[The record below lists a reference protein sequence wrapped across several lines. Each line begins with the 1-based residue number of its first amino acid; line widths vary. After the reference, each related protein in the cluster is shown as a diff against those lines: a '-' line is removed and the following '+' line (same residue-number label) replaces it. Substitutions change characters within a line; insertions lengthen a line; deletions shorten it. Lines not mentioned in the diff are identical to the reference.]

1 MYKVSQDYIEALSE
15 KVYDDRIGGRIT
27 FKDGTSMSVSDENLV
42 KNSLKLTK
50 ELCGSEYRIGSFNLA
65 CLKMAVFD
73 ESALEKDYSNAVIT
87 LDYCLKFKNGGEQ
100 TVPLGIFIADGSIT
114 SRKRDKVYITA
125 YDKGMYFDCEP
136 SAEIREMTGTAPE
149 IIEAVCEECGVDLG
163 VITEGL
169 PNSEVVVN
177 LSDKQ
182 IQTCRDIVMWCSAL
196 ICGYAVIDRDGLLN
210 IISPKYS
217 VSETDGTVINTARSI
232 GPKERNSIHSTD
244 TRAYIK
250 YLTAYSAGNVKQYIS
265 DYTASD
271 SQAAPASYAM
281 TSNPLLTGKTE
292 EECDE
297 INKEWHKFIEMFKQR
312 GVTARIFGDPAID
325 VGDSISF
332 YGGDIDQRGN
342 VIGIVTSYE
351 WKYRNYHDIYCSA
364 AECGEK
370 ISSKSG
376 NSSSKVRNQTEKR
389 IDAISSA
396 SKESSSAPS
405 SALSA
410 VTFEKNRLYYNGET
424 YYLQFGFNKRIM
436 CVTKG
441 NKYALINSEG
451 YTESRIEA
459 ATAVMNGLTEDWDLE
474 FDYFARSG
482 LSLDI
487 TRTVQGGSGVVK
499 CSWGDGTVDSETS
512 HSYSITAPVKVK
524 IKLQSCSGITL
535 HFNSIAWYNSNWA
548 VEENPR
554 YAEGYGAGIYIG
566 GKFENVVVYCNAYA
580 EYIAFG
586 ENVRKINEYEGS
598 TFALPSKVKHR
609 GHEHGIPPFVET
621 IGTLA
626 FNYSGSSYLYIPES
640 CTEIKG
646 NAFYCHSASEIEIE
660 SKGET
665 LTLSGKCFRKPDA
678 STGGNRIVKLNVP
691 ARVKATAS
699 GVFDGCG
706 VGVIKFEKGCTEIDY
721 NITYNADYSSSYF
734 SDLNNAEPYFI
745 FIPDTVTSIG
755 NNLVFGSNYGRKVYI
770 IYAGSQNEW
779 EAITKAANWDG
790 ESGSNEN
797 VTVICNSEL
806 YDSYENVVR
815 GYIKG

>member
-1 MYKVSQDYIEALSE
+1 MYKVSQNYVDALSE
-15 KVYDDRIGGRIT
+15 KVYDDRINGKIT
-27 FKDGTSMSVSDENLV
+27 FKDGTSMTVSDENLV
-42 KNSLKLTK
+42 KNSLKITK

-87 LDYCLKFKNGGEQ
+87 LDYCLRFKNGGEQ

-136 SAEIREMTGTAPE
+136 SAEIKEMTGTAPE

-163 VITEGL
+163 VIAEGL
-169 PNSEVVVN
+169 PNSSVVVN

-196 ICGYAVIDRDGLLN
+196 MCGYAVIDRDGYLN
-210 IISPKYS
+210 VISPKYS
-217 VSETDGTVINTARSI
+217 VSATDGTVISTARSI

-250 YLTAYSAGNVKQYIS
+250 YLTAYSAGNVKQYTS
-265 DYTASD
+265 DYNASD

-370 ISSKSG
+370 ISSNSG

-389 IDAISSA
+389 IDAISST
-396 SKESSSAPS
+396 SKESSSVPS
-405 SALSA
+405 SALSS

-451 YTESRIEA
+451 YAESRIEA

-474 FDYFARSG
+474 FDYYTGAGSD
-482 LSLDI
+482 LDI
-487 TRTVQGGSGVVK
+487 TRIAQGCSGVTK
-499 CSWGDGTVDSETS
+499 CDWGDGTTDSETT
-512 HSYSITAPVKVK
+512 HSYSITAPVRVKVK
-524 IKLQSCSGITL
+524 LSGCSGVTL
-535 HFNSIAWYNSNWA
+535 RFNSLTWA
-548 VEENPR
+548 TEENTR
-554 YAEGYGAGIYIG
+554 YAEGYGAGIHIG
-566 GKFENVVVYCNAYA
+566 GNFEIVNVYCNLYA
-580 EYIAFG
+580 DYITFG
-586 ENVRKINEYEGS
+586 EKVKRINENWSGS
-598 TFALPSKVKHR
+598 IFSAPSTASKR
-609 GHEHGIPPFVET
+609 GHEHGIPPFVEV
-621 IGTLA
+621 IGSPT
-626 FNYSGSSYLYIPES
+626 FQYSGSSYLYIPES
-640 CTEIKG
+640 CTSIKDD
-646 NAFYCHSASEIEIE
+646 AFYCGCASEIEIE
-660 SKGET
+660 PKGET
-665 LTLSGKCFRKPDA
+665 LTLGRGFRKPDGC
-678 STGGNRIVKLNVP
+678 TGGNSVTKLNIP
-691 ARVKATAS
+691 ARVKASAS
-699 GVFDGCG
+699 GVFEGCG
-706 VGVIKFEKGCTEIDY
+706 VGAVKFEKGCTEITYELSY
-721 NITYNADYSSSYF
+721 NMDYSCGHF
-734 SDLNNAEPYFI
+734 KALNNAEPCFI
-745 FIPDTVTSIG
+745 FIPDTVTTIG
-755 NNLVFGSNYGRKVYI
+755 NNLITNDLNGRQVYI
-770 IYAGSQNEW
+770 IFDGLNTKWDAV
-779 EAITKAANWDG
+779 AKAANWDG
-790 ESGSNEN
+790 ASGNREN
-797 VTVICNSEL
+797 VTVICDSDL
-806 YDSYENVVR
+806 YNRYDNVARSYSVR
-815 GYIKG
+815 